1 MLKIAVVANCQ
12 ARPIAFLFENA
23 LDGVEVVTVAIV
35 HLLKDE
41 QACEYESYFKNA
53 DFIVTQKIADNY
65 PCQFIRTSE
74 LRKQYSQKIIEIP
87 NLFYS
92 GYNPE
97 LRYYRIPGKGTLNGP
112 LGDYHNELLFEAWSQ
127 GRSVADTKDIA
138 SDEGIWVEKYSH
150 IPEQSLLELS
160 KREFELDVEITDFL
174 SLNISKERLF
184 YTFNHPSLK
193 VLAELVKRIAVLIS
207 RRLKASFNI
216 KAVDE
221 PLNQFYIPINPHAA
235 SIIGF
240 DLNKN
245 TVSNCRGL
253 KKNEQGKYTI
263 RGFYSTTE
271 LIEEFFISYD
281 ENKDL
286 ISANILQ

>member
-127 GRSVADTKDIA
+127 GRSVADTKEDA
-138 SDEGIWVEKYSH
+138 
-150 IPEQSLLELS
+150 
-160 KREFELDVEITDFL
+160 
-174 SLNISKERLF
+174 
-184 YTFNHPSLK
+184 
-193 VLAELVKRIAVLIS
+193 
-207 RRLKASFNI
+207 
-216 KAVDE
+216 
-221 PLNQFYIPINPHAA
+221 
-235 SIIGF
+235 
-240 DLNKN
+240 NK
-245 TVSNCRGL
+245 SPM
-253 KKNEQGKYTI
+253 
-263 RGFYSTTE
+263 
-271 LIEEFFISYD
+271 
-281 ENKDL
+281 
-286 ISANILQ
+286 